1 MITGGRLLRCFSGF
15 NAAMIVV
22 AAVAIKLMTMPVL
35 FIVARDLLVTAV
47 SAASVGVCKIVE
59 CKQS

>member
-1 MITGGRLLRCFSGF
+1 
-15 NAAMIVV
+15 MIVV